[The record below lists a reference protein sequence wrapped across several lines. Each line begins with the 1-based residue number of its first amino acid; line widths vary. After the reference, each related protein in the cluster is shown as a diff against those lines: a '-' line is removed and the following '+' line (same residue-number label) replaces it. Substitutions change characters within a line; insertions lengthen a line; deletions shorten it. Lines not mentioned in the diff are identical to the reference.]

1 MARDAPNRTYPQPCA
16 PMRLIDLSQPLY
28 DGCPNCPAHPPVQS
42 TIIADHA
49 RDGWRVEL
57 LTLSN
62 HTGSH
67 IDAPLHK
74 LAGARSLDDM
84 PLERFVGKAFIVDLR
99 DSTPDR
105 AIGADLLAAKLAPP
119 IEDRIVLLATGWGD
133 RREKSDEWRYHS
145 PRLAPDGAAWL
156 AERGIRG
163 IGIDHYSI
171 GGSRERA
178 NSQTHETLLRR
189 NIWIVEELKF
199 PPEVFTLPQPCTF
212 WALPINLQGHTGAF
226 CRPVIV
232 VE

>member
-1 MARDAPNRTYPQPCA
+1 MVVKTPAACSRPASRMETAASLSSFSSPLIQTDGMRLSYAGPATMREGHSLVCRATAVRLCEGQRLMARDAPDRTYPQPCA

-84 PLERFVGKAFIVDLR
+84 PLERFVGK
-99 DSTPDR
+99 
-105 AIGADLLAAKLAPP
+105 
-119 IEDRIVLLATGWGD
+119 
-133 RREKSDEWRYHS
+133 
-145 PRLAPDGAAWL
+145 
-156 AERGIRG
+156 
-163 IGIDHYSI
+163 
-171 GGSRERA
+171 
-178 NSQTHETLLRR
+178 
-189 NIWIVEELKF
+189 
-199 PPEVFTLPQPCTF
+199 
-212 WALPINLQGHTGAF
+212 
-226 CRPVIV
+226 
-232 VE
+232 